1 MREGDWLVVRL
12 SGPYSLQ
19 WFLGVIADVGQA
31 MRNAPAAA
39 LLVDTHELYGTID
52 DLDRYRFAVAI
63 SEQQIAAP
71 LGFVGSEPIVD
82 AGRFGE
88 SVARNRGVNV
98 RVFTDEPAA
107 REWLREQTGGGP
119 PTLL

>member
-1 MREGDWLVVRL
+1 VREGDWLVIRL
-12 SGPYSLQ
+12 SGPFNLE
-19 WFLGVIADVGQA
+19 WFLGVIADVGEA

-39 LLVDTHELYGTID
+39 LLVDTHELYGTIE

-71 LGFVGSEPIVD
+71 LAFVGNEPVVD

-98 RVFTDEPAA
+98 RVFTNEPDGRA
-107 REWLREQTGGGP
+107 WLREQTGVSP
-119 PTLL
+119 RD

>member
-1 MREGDWLVVRL
+1 VREGDWLVVRL
-12 SGPYSLQ
+12 SGPFNLE

-31 MRNAPAAA
+31 MRSAPAVA
-39 LLVDTHELYGTID
+39 LLVDTHELYGTIE

-71 LGFVGSEPIVD
+71 LAFVGNEPVVD

-98 RVFTDEPAA
+98 RVFSNEPDA
-107 REWLREQTGGGP
+107 RVWLREQTGVSP
-119 PTLL
+119 AN